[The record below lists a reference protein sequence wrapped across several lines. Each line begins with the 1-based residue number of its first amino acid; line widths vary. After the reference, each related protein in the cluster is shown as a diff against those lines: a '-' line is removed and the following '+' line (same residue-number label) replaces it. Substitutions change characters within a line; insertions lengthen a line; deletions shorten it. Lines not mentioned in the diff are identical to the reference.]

1 MAIIA
6 HGLVK
11 MAHLA
16 IVGSYS
22 VNGVAKIHS
31 EILKHHEMKLFY

>member
-1 MAIIA
+1 
-6 HGLVK
+6 

-22 VNGVAKIHS
+22 VNGVAKIHTD
-31 EILKHHEMKLFY
+31 ILKNREMNLFLSGLSG